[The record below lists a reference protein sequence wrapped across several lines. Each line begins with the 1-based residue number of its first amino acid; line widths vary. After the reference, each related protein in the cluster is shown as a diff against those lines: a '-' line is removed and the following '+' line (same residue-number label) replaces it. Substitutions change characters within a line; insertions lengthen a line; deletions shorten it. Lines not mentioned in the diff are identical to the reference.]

1 MADSTPDGR
10 APIEPE
16 RTFHKLW
23 TANFWEFRVA
33 GNWARRVLRVGG
45 KADASHRGG
54 LTRLGQVVIAILALL
69 VIRILVALVLAVI
82 GVLLGVEPQSNG
94 SIRMAPANR
103 SVSPDAAKLELWMWL
118 IGTGFVIAVGVWM
131 GIRRTRAERVAQTK
145 EAA

>member
-10 APIEPE
+10 AQIEPE

-45 KADASHRGG
+45 KADASHWGG

-69 VIRILVALVLAVI
+69 VIR
-82 GVLLGVEPQSNG
+82 
-94 SIRMAPANR
+94 MAPADR
-103 SVSPDAAKLELWMWL
+103 SVSPDAAELGLWMWL

-131 GIRRTRAERVAQTK
+131 GIRLTRAERVAQTK